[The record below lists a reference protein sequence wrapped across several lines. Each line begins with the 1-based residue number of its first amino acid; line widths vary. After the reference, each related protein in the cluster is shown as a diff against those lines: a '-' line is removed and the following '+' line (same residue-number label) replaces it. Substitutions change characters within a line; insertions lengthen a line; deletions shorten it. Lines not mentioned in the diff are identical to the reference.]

1 MTDEQTITTHSPEET
16 QRTGYELAAG
26 VSTGDCIELVGDLG
40 AGKTVFVRGLAEGL
54 GCDVQLVS
62 SPTYV
67 LCQEYPGRMPLFH
80 IDLYRMTDAAAEL
93 ADLGIEDMLAEGAV
107 VIEWGDRA
115 PDALP
120 RPRQR
125 VTIEHAGECSRRIRH
140 QAVN

>member
-1 MTDEQTITTHSPEET
+1 MTDEQTITTQSPEET
-16 QRTGYELAAG
+16 QRVGTELSAG
-26 VSTGDCIELVGDLG
+26 VSAGDCIELVGDLG

-67 LCQEYPGRMPLFH
+67 LCQEYPGRVPLFH

-93 ADLGIEDMLAEGAV
+93 TDLGIEDMLAEGAV

-125 VTIEHAGECSRRIRH
+125 VVIEHAGPSIRRIRR

>member
-1 MTDEQTITTHSPEET
+1 MTDEQTITTQSPEET
-16 QRTGYELAAG
+16 QRVGTELSAG
-26 VSTGDCIELVGDLG
+26 VSAGDCIELVGDLG

-67 LCQEYPGRMPLFH
+67 LCQEYPGRVPLFH

-125 VTIEHAGECSRRIRH
+125 VVIEHAGPSIRRIRR

>member
-1 MTDEQTITTHSPEET
+1 MTEQNTIDTHSPEET
-16 QRTGYELAAG
+16 QAVGKELAA
-26 VSTGDCIELVGDLG
+26 TLTAGDCIELVGDLG

-67 LCQEYPGRMPLFH
+67 LCQEYPGRVGLFH

-125 VTIEHAGECSRRIRH
+125 VTLQHTGETSRRISRETI
-140 QAVN
+140 N